1 MDLVQKIAEILQM
14 TVDKVT
20 EMYPTLVQEATWYTV
35 VQNTRLLIGA
45 VIPVS
50 LTISILVAIMAKP
63 AYTYERDNA
72 ERRRQFLVKVFK
84 VEAIVGG
91 ILGILF
97 AIATI
102 FGPFLY
108 PNINLFMHLFK

>member
-1 MDLVQKIAEILQM
+1 MELIQKLADILQM
-14 TVDKVT
+14 TVDKLT

-35 VQNTRLLIGA
+35 IQNTRQLIGA

-50 LTISILVAIMAKP
+50 LAISILVAIMAKP
-63 AYTYERDNA
+63 VYTYERDNT

-91 ILGILF
+91 ILGVLF

-108 PNINLFMHLFK
+108 PNINLFTHLFR